1 MTKKTDPR
9 PVVKLLEDGIA
20 PELYN
25 HVVDTAS
32 LVTIQLRKHYFDVKA
47 EFYSPSAQRKLGF
60 ERECGGALYDP
71 ESQVVAGTYRF
82 VVSAKVAR
90 RVVLKSVAEYL
101 VMYEFSSS
109 VDKDAAEAFCK
120 RVGLYAAYPY
130 YRALVSQLSAAAN
143 LDLPTLPMI
152 ATRGSHLR
160 EPNAPPKGERS
171 TKASAPES
179 HS

>member
-1 MTKKTDPR
+1 MTKKITTR

-32 LVTIQLRKHYFDVKA
+32 LVTIQLRKHDFDVKA
-47 EFYSPSAQRKLGF
+47 DFYSPSTKRKLGF
-60 ERECGGALYDP
+60 ERECGGALYDQ

-82 VVSAKVAR
+82 VVSAKASR
-90 RVVLKSVAEYL
+90 RVILKSVAEYL
-101 VMYEFSSS
+101 VMYEFSQP

-130 YRALVSQLSAAAN
+130 YRALISQLSAAAN

-160 EPNAPPKGERS
+160 APEAQTKGKPQNNEERS
-171 TKASAPES
+171 PS
-179 HS
+179 